1 MDVTEGQWLE
11 GTKLFQFSF
20 DVANINEFKL
30 VRSLKAKEGYVDR
43 RDCSDGT
50 GGFTVLLFHG

>member
-20 DVANINEFKL
+20 DVAAINEL
-30 VRSLKAKEGYVDR
+30 IACKELESERMVC

>member
-20 DVANINEFKL
+20 DVAAINEL
-30 VRSLKAKEGYVDR
+30 IACKELESERMVC

-50 GGFTVLLFHG
+50 GGFTVFLFHG